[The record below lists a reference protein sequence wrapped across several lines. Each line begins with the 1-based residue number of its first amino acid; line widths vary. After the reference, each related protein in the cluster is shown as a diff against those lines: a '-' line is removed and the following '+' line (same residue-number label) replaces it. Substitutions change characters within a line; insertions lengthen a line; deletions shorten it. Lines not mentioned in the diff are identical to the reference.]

1 MKIYNFILLLAGSGS
16 RLYKEIHI
24 KKQFYPLN
32 GKEMFLYPLN
42 SAIESNL
49 FSNLVLVID
58 KEDEEKVK
66 EILNREYKENKFIIT
81 YGGKDR
87 NESVKNGL
95 LALKNKDN
103 LDSYVFIHDS
113 DRVLLSSSYIK
124 ELSEAIISYDALT
137 PVLGLHDSILKEE
150 NNNINYLSR
159 DNLYLIQTPQ
169 VFDYQK
175 ILDIYEFG
183 YDEKDT
189 DDFKKAVTAKLKIR
203 TYPGLYENFKVTT
216 IDELS
221 LIKRI
226 FDK

>member
-189 DDFKKAVTAKLKIR
+189 DDFKKAVTSKLKIR

>member
-16 RLYKEIHI
+16 RLYKKIHI

-49 FSNLVLVID
+49 FFNIVLVVD

-189 DDFKKAVTAKLKIR
+189 DDFKKAVTSKLKIR

>member
-49 FSNLVLVID
+49 FSNIVLVVD